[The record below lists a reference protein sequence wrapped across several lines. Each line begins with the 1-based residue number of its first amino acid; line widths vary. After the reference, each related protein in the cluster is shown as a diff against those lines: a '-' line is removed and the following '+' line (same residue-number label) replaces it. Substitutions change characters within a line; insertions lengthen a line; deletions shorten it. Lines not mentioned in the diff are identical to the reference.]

1 MRHDTKVS
9 HPCVIP
15 VSFTSSSNKM
25 AKAYRYILTLI
36 ISLTFVGNSFA
47 QTVGYSYKLLAKEG
61 CEMKYCVAKQDT
73 SYYIIATVTSD
84 KMRFLS
90 DPTMKIRTFNDEVI
104 TISGILL
111 GNDSKTSGFLYGN
124 FVIPITEKSST
135 AQFKIT
141 PQQFEELNN
150 GVSKI
155 RISMT
160 PMNHERTFKKDKIG
174 GKLYKFYQK
183 AKAQD
188 DDF

>member
-1 MRHDTKVS
+1 
-9 HPCVIP
+9 
-15 VSFTSSSNKM
+15 M
-25 AKAYRYILTLI
+25 AKAYRYILALF
-36 ISLTFVGNSFA
+36 ISLTFVSNSFA

-61 CEMKYCVAKQDT
+61 CEIKYSVAKQDT
-73 SYYIIATVTSD
+73 TYFIIATVTSD
-84 KMRFLS
+84 NMRFLS
-90 DPTMKIRTFNDEVI
+90 EPTMKVRTFNDEVF
-104 TISGILL
+104 TLSGVLL
-111 GNDSKTSGFLYGN
+111 GNDSETAGFIYGN

-141 PQQFEELNN
+141 PQQLEALKN

-155 RISMT
+155 RLSMS

-174 GKLYKFYQK
+174 GKLYKFYLK

>member
-1 MRHDTKVS
+1 
-9 HPCVIP
+9 
-15 VSFTSSSNKM
+15 M
-25 AKAYRYILTLI
+25 AKAYRYILSLI
-36 ISLTFVGNSFA
+36 ISLTFISNSFA

-61 CEMKYCVAKQDT
+61 CEMKYSVAKQDI

-84 KMRFLS
+84 NMRFLS
-90 DPTMKIRTFNDEVI
+90 EPTMKIRTFNDEVI
-104 TISGILL
+104 ALSGVLI
-111 GNDSKTSGFLYGN
+111 GNESKTAGFLYGS
-124 FVIPITEKSST
+124 FVIPISEKSST

-141 PQQFEELNN
+141 PQQFEGLHN

-174 GKLYKFYQK
+174 GKLYKFYLK
-183 AKAQD
+183 AKTQD

>member
-1 MRHDTKVS
+1 
-9 HPCVIP
+9 
-15 VSFTSSSNKM
+15 M
-25 AKAYRYILTLI
+25 AKAFRYILALF
-36 ISLTFVGNSFA
+36 ISLTFVSNSFA

-61 CEMKYCVAKQDT
+61 CEIKYSVAKQDT
-73 SYYIIATVTSD
+73 TYFIIATVTSD
-84 KMRFLS
+84 NMRFLS
-90 DPTMKIRTFNDEVI
+90 EPTMKVRTFNDEVF
-104 TISGILL
+104 TLSGVLL
-111 GNDSKTSGFLYGN
+111 GNDSETAGFIYGN

-141 PQQFEELNN
+141 PQQLEALKN

-155 RISMT
+155 RLSMS

-174 GKLYKFYQK
+174 GKLYKFYLK